1 MPDSSSLIGQTISHY
16 RILEKLGGGGM
27 GVVYKA
33 EDTKLHRFVALKF
46 LPDGFA
52 PDSQA
57 LARFNREAQAAS
69 ALNHPNIC
77 TIYEIGEHNGQPF
90 IAMESLNG
98 QTLKHRI
105 DDRPMELE
113 TLLSLGIEIADALD
127 AAHAGGIIHR
137 DIKPANIFVTK
148 RGHAKILDFGLAKI
162 TSNPV
167 SGTEATAA
175 TLDAEEHLTSPGTA
189 LGTVAYMSPEQV
201 KCKELDARTD
211 LFSFGAVLYQMA
223 TGQLPFR
230 GGSAGLIFKAILDGT
245 PPSAVRLN
253 PDLPVELERII
264 NKALEKDKN
273 LRYQSAAEIRADV
286 QRLRR
291 DTESARVPT
300 SASPVNAMVDQRR
313 ISWSVVIPAALVV
326 VTVTLSIY
334 FYLHRT
340 PKLTDKDTIV
350 LADFTNTTGDAVFDG
365 TLRQGLSAQ
374 LQQSP
379 FMNLLSDERIAQTLA
394 LMTQSKDAPLT
405 YQLASEICQ
414 RTSSAAT
421 IQGSI
426 TNLGSQYVLGL
437 KAVNCRNGDPLADV
451 QVTANGKEQVLKALG
466 DAATQLRQRLGESLG
481 SVRKY
486 DALQEDVT
494 TSSLEALKA
503 YSLGLKAADE
513 NDPFAAIPFFR
524 RAIQLDPKFA
534 MAYIALG
541 AEYGN
546 VNEAVQQSQ
555 NFEMA
560 FALRNRVSTR
570 EGFSIASSY
579 YNYVDGDLQKAK
591 EIFQVWAQTYPQDPI
606 PLDRLGNAFLY
617 LGQYPQ
623 ALAALLEEKRLA
635 QSGSYNYGNLVAAY
649 INLNR
654 LPEARLEVAQARA
667 RKLEPLDGYI
677 YLYIVDFLEGNRSGM
692 QAGLAWATGRPGVED
707 IFFNMQSDTEA
718 YSGHRGEA
726 LALSK
731 RAVEGARGAGNSE
744 TAAIYQ
750 VNAALREAEFG
761 NSARALEEA
770 DSAITMAPSRNVKTL
785 AALAL
790 ARAGFTERATKL
802 AIELAKA
809 NPSNTILNVYWLPTI
824 RATAE
829 LDRNHPAQA
838 IEILERAVPYQLGA
852 PSPLEP
858 GTLYPVYVRG
868 QAYLRLNQAGSA
880 AGEFHK
886 LLDYPGC
893 VMNFV
898 LGALAHLQ
906 LGRAYSMQ
914 GDTAKAKAAYEDFLT
929 LWKDA
934 DPDIPILIAAKAEYA
949 KLK

>member
-33 EDTKLHRFVALKF
+33 EDTKLHRSVALKF

-90 IAMESLNG
+90 IAMESLDG

-113 TLLSLGIEIADALD
+113 TLLSLGVEIADALD

-162 TSNPV
+162 ASNPV

-245 PPSAVRLN
+245 PPSAARLN

-273 LRYQSAAEIRADV
+273 LRYQSAAEIRADL

-291 DTESARVPT
+291 DTESAKVPT
-300 SASPVNAMVDQRR
+300 SARAVAAEIDQRR
-313 ISWSVVIPAALVV
+313 INWKAVVPATLLVAAV
-326 VTVTLSIY
+326 AASGY
-334 FYLHRT
+334 FYFYRT

-350 LADFTNTTGDAVFDG
+350 LADFTNTTGEPVFDG

-374 LQQSP
+374 LEQSP
-379 FMNLLSDERIAQTLA
+379 FLNLLSDERIAQTLA

-481 SVRKY
+481 SVQKY

-503 YSLGLKAADE
+503 YSLGRKAADE

-541 AEYGN
+541 IEYGN
-546 VNEAVQQSQ
+546 FNEAVQQSQ
-555 NFEMA
+555 NFEIA
-560 FALRNRVSTR
+560 FSLRNRVSTR

-677 YLYIVDFLEGNRSGM
+677 YLYIVDFLEGNTSGM

-731 RAVEGARGAGNSE
+731 QAVEGTRGAGNSE

-802 AIELAKA
+802 ANELAKA

-829 LDRNHPAQA
+829 LDRNHPTQA
-838 IEILERAVPYQLGA
+838 IEILQRAVPYQLGA

-906 LGRAYSMQ
+906 LGRAYAMQ
-914 GDTAKAKAAYEDFLT
+914 GDTTKAKAAYQDFLT

-934 DPDIPILIAAKAEYA
+934 DPDIPLLIAAKAEYA